1 MYEYI
6 PAFLGEPVGEYDG
19 CKSDVHPG
27 VSHLFQSAAFRFGH
41 TMIPPGLY
49 RRDGQC
55 NFKSAP
61 TGTPAIRLCS
71 AWWDAAEI
79 LVNNSVEEFILGM
92 ASQLAER
99 EDSLLCSDVRNKLF
113 GPMEF
118 SRRDLGALNI
128 MRGRDTGLPDYNTAR
143 KSFRLSPITNW
154 TDINPALALKN
165 PDWFPKLAELYD
177 DDINNV
183 DVYIGGMLES
193 TNGPGPLFSAIIK
206 EQFVR
211 IRDSDRFWFE
221 NTDNSIFTPS
231 EIEEI
236 RKITFYDVIRS
247 TLNITEGEIQ
257 KSVFFFHDGDPCPQ
271 PAQLNASTL
280 TPCNFLAGYDYFSG
294 SEVPYIYGCLLLAFV
309 PIICAGVGYG
319 VVKLQNSKRRRLK
332 ARHEEN
338 NNGKSV
344 DKMVVKEWL
353 HLNHKRLVKVKFGPE
368 EAFYTV
374 NRKGEKLRKV
384 SFKAVEQLTV
394 EVTQDA
400 RKKPMLLVRVPRD
413 YDLVLEFDSNASR
426 KRFLHKLETFLTSN
440 KKHLEQIPTYREQM
454 LSNAE
459 TRERREKRLEHFFR
473 EAYALTF
480 GLKPGEKR
488 KLEDVTG
495 DVIMVMRTSLS
506 RNEFA
511 NALGMKGDD
520 VFVKMMFNIVDKDG
534 DGRISFQEFLDTVVL
549 FSKGRTEDKLRIIFD
564 MCDNDRNGVIDKGI
578 VLSLCIFCF
587 LYFT

>member
-1 MYEYI
+1 MGDPRTNQNPAILAIGIVFFRYHNVIANKIQQKHPSWSDEEIFQRARRFVIATLQVLVFIIVITCFSGNAQIICCIELNLKAELLIIFKMPFLYNFLKNIIMYEYI
-6 PAFLGEPVGEYDG
+6 PAFLGEPVGEYG
-19 CKSDVHPG
+19 GYKPDVHPG

-165 PDWFPKLAELYD
+165 PEWFPKLAELYD
-177 DDINNV
+177 GDVNNV

-206 EQFVR
+206 EQFAR

-221 NTDNSIFTPS
+221 NTDNNIFTQS

-257 KSVFFFHDGDPCPQ
+257 KSVFFFHEGDPCPQ

-294 SEVPYIYGCLLLAFV
+294 SEVPYTTV
-309 PIICAGVGYG
+309 
-319 VVKLQNSKRRRLK
+319 
-332 ARHEEN
+332 
-338 NNGKSV
+338 
-344 DKMVVKEWL
+344 
-353 HLNHKRLVKVKFGPE
+353 
-368 EAFYTV
+368 AFYWP
-374 NRKGEKLRKV
+374 
-384 SFKAVEQLTV
+384 SFPLF
-394 EVTQDA
+394 
-400 RKKPMLLVRVPRD
+400 
-413 YDLVLEFDSNASR
+413 VL
-426 KRFLHKLETFLTSN
+426 
-440 KKHLEQIPTYREQM
+440 
-454 LSNAE
+454 
-459 TRERREKRLEHFFR
+459 
-473 EAYALTF
+473 AL
-480 GLKPGEKR
+480 
-488 KLEDVTG
+488 
-495 DVIMVMRTSLS
+495 
-506 RNEFA
+506 
-511 NALGMKGDD
+511 
-520 VFVKMMFNIVDKDG
+520 
-534 DGRISFQEFLDTVVL
+534 
-549 FSKGRTEDKLRIIFD
+549 D
-564 MCDNDRNGVIDKGI
+564 ME
-578 VLSLCIFCF
+578 S
-587 LYFT
+587 